1 MKKLYLAGGC
11 FWGVEAYLQKVEGVV
26 DTTVGYAQGH
36 VANPS
41 YEQVCTG
48 KTGHTETVEVVYDEA
63 VIDVALLLTYFFHII
78 NPTVLNR
85 QGNDRGTQYRTGI
98 YSEDASDLMQAKHY
112 IESRQTDYE
121 QPIVVEVQK
130 LKAFYPA
137 EAYHQAYLLK
147 NPGGYCH
154 VDLSSIPKITKK

>member
-11 FWGVEAYLQKVEGVV
+11 FWGVEAYFQAVDGVV
-26 DTTVGYAQGH
+26 ATTVGYAQGH
-36 VANPS
+36 VDNPS

-48 KTGHTETVEVVYDEA
+48 KTGHAETVEVVYDEA
-63 VIDVALLLTYFFHII
+63 IIDVEILLTHLFRII

-98 YSEDASDLMQAKHY
+98 YSEDERDLLIARDY
-112 IESRQTDYE
+112 IEKRQVDYE
-121 QPIVVEVQK
+121 LPIVVEVQR
-130 LKAFYPA
+130 LTLFFAA
-137 EAYHQAYLLK
+137 EEYHQDYLIK

-154 VDLSSIPKITKK
+154 VDLSSIPKITK

>member
-11 FWGVEAYLQKVEGVV
+11 FWGVEAYFQAVDGVV
-26 DTTVGYAQGH
+26 ATTVGYAQGH
-36 VANPS
+36 VDNPS

-48 KTGHTETVEVVYDEA
+48 KTGHAETVEVVYDEA
-63 VIDVALLLTYFFHII
+63 IIDVEILLTHLFRII

-98 YSEDASDLMQAKHY
+98 YSEDERDLLIARDY
-112 IESRQTDYE
+112 IEKRQVDYE
-121 QPIVVEVQK
+121 VPIVVEVQR
-130 LKAFYPA
+130 LTLFFAA
-137 EAYHQAYLLK
+137 EEYHQDYLIK

-154 VDLSSIPKITKK
+154 VDLSSIPKITK